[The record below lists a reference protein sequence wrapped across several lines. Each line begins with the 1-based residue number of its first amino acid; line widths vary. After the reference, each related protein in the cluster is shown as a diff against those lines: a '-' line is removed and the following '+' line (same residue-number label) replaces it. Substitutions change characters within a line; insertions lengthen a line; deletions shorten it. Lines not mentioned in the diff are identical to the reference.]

1 MSLDINR
8 LYDLGIK
15 RLADQ
20 HELKE
25 ADKRGILRAGNTG
38 VVNGSEVIGTCARQ
52 TLLRYEGIK
61 YESIEDSKRLM
72 FDAGLSNEDIWI
84 QSLREGLTELGDT
97 STIIKREEEIPISW
111 VTPSGVQVTGR
122 PDLVLGELT
131 DDKFVPKLGLELKLV
146 SSVWTARDTGVMLEP
161 KLVHLMQAGH
171 YSWQLGVPFQ
181 LWYTNRAEF
190 AVGSGWEQKTFPP
203 RENLLTDILEFGESK
218 GKTTVKKVLQFRQ
231 GFQLEWT
238 RGGQLKYRP
247 ILSGKELDWTWT
259 PITQQG
265 IIDYYELVVS
275 QAKDKQLAA
284 RPKSLKSDGS
294 PGTFSLCDY
303 CPLQAVCDAHERNY
317 GKWLSEVLNV
327 SAQFNQPNK

>member
-38 VVNGSEVIGTCARQ
+38 VVNGPDVIGTCARQ